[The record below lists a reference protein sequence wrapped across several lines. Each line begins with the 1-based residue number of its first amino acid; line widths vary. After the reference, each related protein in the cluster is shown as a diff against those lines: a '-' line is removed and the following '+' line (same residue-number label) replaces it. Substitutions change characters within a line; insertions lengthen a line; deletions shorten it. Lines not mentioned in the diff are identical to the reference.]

1 MFSEFSLMAE
11 ECAMPPD
18 AAALMMNTLHEK
30 RYIAD
35 TLSVDDL
42 SHDWN
47 FVFSIL
53 FGFGCAH
60 CQLYNSMR
68 CSCLP

>member
-1 MFSEFSLMAE
+1 
-11 ECAMPPD
+11 
-18 AAALMMNTLHEK
+18 MMNTLHEK